1 MPKGLKFVLLFFQ
14 MEAAQRFKA
23 AEVPQPVEAGST
35 MTAPTAEVI
44 EEEDEEDVDASGVEP
59 KDIELVM
66 SQANVSKSK
75 AVKALKNN
83 DNDIV
88 NAIMV
93 NFGHCLIL
101 HSRNCP

>member
-1 MPKGLKFVLLFFQ
+1 MIVFLSFIQPLYFIAIFSLYSAFIHPVFVCFQ
-14 MEAAQRFKA
+14 EVEESGIEA
-23 AEVPQPVEAGST
+23 
-35 MTAPTAEVI
+35 
-44 EEEDEEDVDASGVEP
+44 

-66 SQANVSKSK
+66 SQANVTRAK

-93 NFGHCLIL
+93 SKKTLVLLSSFIL
-101 HSRNCP
+101 RTARQAPLPKLVLDY

>member
-1 MPKGLKFVLLFFQ
+1 
-14 MEAAQRFKA
+14 MEAAQKFKA
-23 AEVPQPVEAGST
+23 AEVPQPTEMGGTTTATSTAAAAAEDDDDEEVDATGVEA
-35 MTAPTAEVI
+35 
-44 EEEDEEDVDASGVEP
+44 

-93 NFGHCLIL
+93 RMTLKLF
-101 HSRNCP
+101 

>member
-1 MPKGLKFVLLFFQ
+1 
-14 MEAAQRFKA
+14 MEAAQKFKA
-23 AEVPQPVEAGST
+23 AEVPQPTEMGGTTTAAST
-35 MTAPTAEVI
+35 AAAAV
-44 EEEDEEDVDASGVEP
+44 EDEEDDAEIDTTGVEA

-93 NFGHCLIL
+93 RNFV
-101 HSRNCP
+101 

>member
-1 MPKGLKFVLLFFQ
+1 
-14 MEAAQRFKA
+14 MEAAQKFKA
-23 AEVPQPVEAGST
+23 AEVPQPTEMGGTTTAASTAAAVAEDEDDDEEVDATGVEA
-35 MTAPTAEVI
+35 
-44 EEEDEEDVDASGVEP
+44 

-93 NFGHCLIL
+93 RRQFVQAEFHLGLL
-101 HSRNCP
+101 LD